1 MKILLWNKKKS
12 KNKKF
17 NLKMNLSISKNILGK
32 NMKVQIK
39 IKIKLIQF
47 RKMLTLTIPNIKKI
61 NNRLS
66 NSKIIKFILDSVK

>member
-39 IKIKLIQF
+39 IKINLIQF